1 MSRSGQPENLGWT
14 LLFEKV
20 RKTGRTWK
28 QLIST
33 FLSLGGVRVGAGD
46 GLQLSGVL
54 LALCMTSVLVNDFF
68 RKVIEGTPGK
78 SLTMVSTLPWSSPGS
93 RSSE

>member
-1 MSRSGQPENLGWT
+1 MSA
-14 LLFEKV
+14 V
-20 RKTGRTWK
+20 AAVI
-28 QLIST
+28 IS
-33 FLSLGGVRVGAGD
+33 
-46 GLQLSGVL
+46 L
-54 LALCMTSVLVNDFF
+54 LAPRLGTADQHVPQPWWRQSRCRGWSPSQWSPPRVCMTSVLVNDFF